1 MAAPRAPLSG
11 SRRRR
16 ERRAD
21 ATEATAEK
29 APIDKSLTDL
39 FSELEKGD
47 INSTQP
53 PSVKFTEWFHR
64 NASTERDADIHHRIG
79 LSPGDVARG
88 NHDHDGKNSPV
99 LFAIADIPDDP
110 AAVAADLATWAAAIN
125 DLLASK
131 AG

>member
-1 MAAPRAPLSG
+1 MAAPRVPLSG

-16 ERRAD
+16 DRRD
-21 ATEATAEK
+21 DTEATAEK

-53 PSVKFTEWFHR
+53 PSVKFIEWFHR
-64 NASTERDADIHHRIG
+64 NASVQRDADIHHQIG
-79 LSPGDVARG
+79 LNPGDVARG
-88 NHDHDGKNSPV
+88 NHNHDGKNSPF
-99 LFAIADIPDDP
+99 LFDVTEIPDDP
-110 AAVAADLATWAAAIN
+110 PAVAADLATWAATIN
-125 DLLASK
+125 DLLGSK